1 MDLVM
6 DKADLG
12 QHSGLKK
19 DEANIPPSSE
29 PVVESKCPDNCNKI
43 LFADLCGIFEKVE
56 AANGKAAKL
65 RIVFDKA
72 LRQIVGKQSIFPMIR
87 LLLPLNDPDRPRYN
101 LKQTNVA
108 NTYIRALNLNKMS
121 GDAQSLLHWKDP
133 SKVTG
138 PKTSEII
145 SGDFGTILERV
156 LRNRSQSHSSDV
168 TIGEVNLILNDLA
181 LAVGQDAKAAV
192 IRDRIRPSFSASEQ
206 KWLMRIVFQDLKIG
220 LGYEAVL
227 SALSPDALRRYNEC
241 TNLRIV
247 VEEEGGADS
256 DAVGLSPFS
265 KFSPM
270 LARGFPS
277 SSHGQVAA
285 VEAAMEGNPFLLDVK
300 LDGERMLVHI
310 EDGEVI
316 MFSRNGTDY
325 TEFYAPLADIIL
337 RNVSV
342 SSCILDGEVMAWD
355 NDEGSFV
362 PFGSNKRVGSGE
374 REAKEAAGGRTGWDR
389 NLSAWLVFTVRCTAL
404 TACLRLQ
411 SNRMFLD
418 CLFAN

>member
-1 MDLVM
+1 MDDIMDLVM
-6 DKADLG
+6 DKADKGNHLG
-12 QHSGLKK
+12 PNQDDNAL
-19 DEANIPPSSE
+19 PTSSNPLAE
-29 PVVESKCPDNCNKI
+29 NKCPDNCNKI
-43 LFADLCGIFEKVE
+43 LFADLCGILEKVE
-56 AANGKAAKL
+56 AASGKAAKL

-72 LRQIVGKQSIFPMIR
+72 LRQIIGKQSVFPMIR

-138 PKTSEII
+138 AKTSEII

-168 TIGEVNLILNDLA
+168 TIGEVNLILDDLA
-181 LAVGQDAKAAV
+181 LAVGQDAKAVV
-192 IRDRIRPSFSASEQ
+192 IRDRIRPSFCASEQ

-241 TNLRIV
+241 TNLRMV
-247 VEEEGGADS
+247 VEEEGGADTETT
-256 DAVGLSPFS
+256 GLCPFS

-285 VEAAMEGNPFLLDVK
+285 VEAAMDGNPFLLDVK

-325 TEFYAPLADIIL
+325 TEFYAPLADIIM
-337 RNVSV
+337 RNVTV
-342 SSCILDGEVMAWD
+342 PNCILDGEVMAWD
-355 NDEGSFV
+355 NDAESFV
-362 PFGSNKRVGSGE
+362 PFGGNKRVGTGE
-374 REAKEAAGGRTGWDR
+374 REAREAAGGRAGWDR
-389 NLSAWLVFTVRCTAL
+389 GLSAWLVFTVRCAVTASE
-404 TACLRLQ
+404 CCC
-411 SNRMFLD
+411 SD
-418 CLFAN
+418 CIETSH